1 MNYSLVPLLGLV
13 ILFVL
18 NYDIIFMLKGVK
30 KIPAFK
36 QYRMFLI
43 SVLLFFIFDAM
54 WGLFEY
60 FKLDLLLLIDTS
72 LYFVSMSVTVFL
84 WTVFITKY
92 LEERKVVSR
101 IMISIGAL
109 ILVVGIGAVV
119 ANLFNPVVLFNYKD
133 GSYSAG
139 IGRYIFLYT
148 QMGLFIVSAIYAI
161 IISMRNK
168 TELSTRYFVIGV
180 FGVLMALTVLL
191 QVFEPLLPYYA
202 GGIII
207 SICFVHTF
215 VLNIEKIDLR
225 EEIKNVQNR
234 EKEQLIELDTTKH
247 LVYTD
252 ALTGVKSKHAY
263 VELEET
269 IDDLIRKNMMGD
281 FALVLFDLNYLKAI
295 NDSLGHNNGDKYLI
309 ESVEMIKKF
318 FPDIDIYRF
327 GGDEFVLILD
337 KENYAD
343 RYKMLKAFSAESEKD
358 INKNKPVVACG
369 MSDYIRGQD
378 NALRT
383 IFNRADENMYANK
396 RMLKEM
402 NR

>member
-36 QYRMFLI
+36 QYRIFLI

-109 ILVVGIGAVV
+109 ILVVGIGAVI

-161 IISMRNK
+161 IISIRNK

-202 GGIII
+202 GGIVI

-215 VLNIEKIDLR
+215 VLNIEKVDLR
-225 EEIKNVQNR
+225 EEIKKAQDR

-263 VELEET
+263 VELEER

-295 NDSLGHNNGDKYLI
+295 NDSLGHDNGDKYLI
-309 ESVEMIKKF
+309 ESVEMIKSSSLMLIY
-318 FPDIDIYRF
+318 ID
-327 GGDEFVLILD
+327 L
-337 KENYAD
+337 
-343 RYKMLKAFSAESEKD
+343 
-358 INKNKPVVACG
+358 VA
-369 MSDYIRGQD
+369 
-378 NALRT
+378 
-383 IFNRADENMYANK
+383 
-396 RMLKEM
+396 M
-402 NR
+402 NSSLS